1 MTRRLRIVIGSAVI
15 LVGLLVILILSFIGV
30 THTGFGRN
38 RVRSMV
44 MTMLEGKVKG
54 KVYIG
59 HITGGFFNTVTIDSV
74 EIRDDQD
81 SVFFASG
88 PITVKYDPRDLFDR
102 RILFSFAEAQHP
114 VVHLRQHANGEWNW
128 RRIFPAGVEKQ
139 QRNKRGFGQYIVIDS
154 SVIHD
159 ATFTLTLPWHPP
171 DTLRGAKLDSAIRYD
186 LTRSDHEIRRTAE
199 GFARTWRWTN
209 AQANLGQARIADPD
223 TVGRL
228 IRIRQLSFT
237 ENDPPFKFRNVVG
250 TVLNLGDSVFV
261 DSDHFDLPG
270 STGKAHGSIVWG
282 SDLPVRYYL
291 HIIGDSVSLADV
303 AWVYPTL
310 PTTGGGRMKL
320 DIRSQRNPKFL
331 DYILTDMDVRTTRS
345 HLLGDMTFG
354 TGGPVLVVKN
364 VEMQAAP
371 MNFDLLRTLNGKKFP
386 YDWQGDITGT
396 VRASGGPLNHFQVED
411 ASLLF
416 DDAHVPGAVSE
427 ARGNGELDILFPAFT
442 AFHSFNVD
450 VATLDLRTLQ
460 YLNPL
465 FPKIKGTVSGT
476 ATLDSSWLDVRFRN
490 ADLLHHDGALPMSH
504 VTGNGR
510 VTWGEKYLTYDL
522 ALQTL
527 PLSFTT
533 LSHSY
538 PLMPLRGSYTGPV
551 QVKGT
556 SPNLLVNAS
565 LTGPAGSFAYNG
577 IVDADPLEYGARGR
591 VTTTGLDLRT
601 LLESPS
607 VPRTQLTG
615 QYDLDVRGA
624 DLASLSGRAVAS
636 IEKSTLGGF
645 QVDPSVARLHFAD
658 GVATVDTLALNASGL
673 RASAAGT
680 FGLSGTHTGSLKFEA
695 VMDSLS
701 RLRALVPSLADVPQI
716 DSLHGRAQ
724 LTGELT
730 GSAEHMSLNG
740 IIRGNDIRLGQRSV
754 ESVRGTVLLADVTK
768 QPTGSFIFGADTVDL
783 GAVGFNSIRASVAL
797 ASPTSGHFS
806 ASLLSESGVQSD
818 LAGNITRAQD
828 TTIIRL
834 DSAAVDVDAD
844 NRYRLQAP
852 TRVVSSKGF
861 LTLDSLI
868 LQHSS
873 KAKLIVENVLLKG
886 DSIGG
891 HVRTDSVDMRL
902 FRAFV
907 PGLVDARGAIVA
919 DVEVRGNI
927 KQPRL
932 FGQISLA
939 DGTAAFSNLGTR
951 FNKIRADIALSG
963 DSVHIKQ
970 LSAET
975 VKERRGS
982 MNLTGSVSFEHY
994 DNPSFSLVANLSNFH
1009 AIDKPGLASLD
1020 ISTGPAITLTG
1031 STQDAVMRGTVVVDR
1046 GSIYIP
1052 EVAKKRVIDLE
1063 DPEFLSA
1070 VDTLLSQNREV
1081 MPRAPKAVARNLR
1094 LENLDVDIG
1103 SDVWLRST
1111 EANIKLSGLL
1121 NVTLA
1126 PPNPGEPPRL
1136 ALEGTLGADRG
1147 TYRLNLVDPFIQ
1159 PTFDVQSGTLQFFGT
1174 SDLDPG
1180 LDIRAIHTVRQPGGG
1195 SANGRDVR
1203 VEVDI
1208 TGFLSHPQL
1217 ALRNPD
1223 NLPLSESDLL
1233 SYLVTGQPAVGLD
1246 NAGTS
1251 ALARGL
1257 GLRTLGNLL
1266 VSAVPQNVLDYV
1278 ELQTAAPGTTDA
1290 SQSATN
1296 PGYYGLLNTRAVLG
1310 KQLGSR
1316 WFLGLSTGLCFV
1328 NSAAFKENLGLQL
1341 EYRFNS
1347 LYSAQAAIEP
1357 GSSSTRCDRTG
1368 SQPLTPTTQTPPQL
1382 GFDLF
1387 RNWRF

>member
-1 MTRRLRIVIGSAVI
+1 MTRRLRIVIGSAII
-15 LVGLLVILILSFIGV
+15 LVGLLVVLVLSFVGV
-30 THTGFGRN
+30 THTGFGRS
-38 RVRSMV
+38 RVRSMI
-44 MTMLEGKVKG
+44 MTMLEGRVKG
-54 KVYIG
+54 KVYVG
-59 HITGGFFNTVTIDSV
+59 HISGGFFNGVTIDSV

-88 PITVKYDPRDLFDR
+88 PIRVEYDPRDLFDR
-102 RILFSFAEAQHP
+102 RILLSFMEAHHP
-114 VVHLRQHANGEWNW
+114 VVNLRQHANGEWNF

-139 QRNKRGFGQYIVIDS
+139 QRNERGFGQYIVIDS
-154 SVIHD
+154 SVVHD
-159 ATFTLTLPWHPP
+159 ASVTLTLPWHPP
-171 DTLRGAKLDSAIRYD
+171 DTLHGARLDSAIRHE
-186 LTRSDHEIRRTAE
+186 LARKDHEIRRTAE
-199 GFARTWRWTN
+199 GFARTWRWTD
-209 AQANLGQARIADPD
+209 AQANLGLARIADPD
-223 TVGRL
+223 TAGRL
-228 IRIRQLSFT
+228 VRIRKLSFT
-237 ENDPPFKFRNVVG
+237 ENDPPFRFRNVVG

-291 HIIGDSVSLADV
+291 HITGDSVSLADV

-310 PTTGGGRMKL
+310 PTTGGGKMKL
-320 DIRSQRNPKFL
+320 DIRSQRNPRYL
-331 DYILTDMDVRTTRS
+331 DYVLTDMDVRTTRS
-345 HLLGDMTFG
+345 HLLGNMTFG
-354 TGGPVLVVKN
+354 TGGPVLVVKD

-371 MNFDLLRTLNGKKFP
+371 VNFDLLRTLNGKKFP

-396 VRASGGPLNHFQVED
+396 VRASGGPLNHFRIEESALV
-411 ASLLF
+411 F
-416 DDAHVPGAVSE
+416 DDAHVPGAVTE
-427 ARGNGELDILFPAFT
+427 ARGEGELDILVPAFT
-442 AFHSFNVD
+442 VFHSFNVD

-490 ADLLHHDGALPMSH
+490 ADLVHRDGSLPVSH

-510 VTWGEKYLTYDL
+510 VTWGDKYLTYDL
-522 ALQTL
+522 ALQAL

-533 LSHSY
+533 LAHSY
-538 PLMPLRGSYTGPV
+538 PMMPLRGSYSGPV

-556 SPNLLVNAS
+556 SPNLLLNAT
-565 LTGPAGSFAYNG
+565 LTGPAGAFAFNG
-577 IVDADPLEYGARGR
+577 IVDADPLEYAARGR
-591 VTTTGLDLRT
+591 LTSTGLDLRT
-601 LLESPS
+601 LVENTTLPH
-607 VPRTQLTG
+607 TQLTG
-615 QYDLDVRGA
+615 QYDLDVRGQ
-624 DLASLSGRAVAS
+624 DPGTLTGRAVAT
-636 IEKSTLGGF
+636 IEKSMLAGF
-645 QVDPSVARLHFAD
+645 HVDPSVARLHFAD

-673 RASAAGT
+673 RARASGT
-680 FGLSGTHTGSLKFEA
+680 FGLSGSHAGSLKFEA

-701 RLRALVPSLADVPQI
+701 RLRALVPSLATVKQI
-716 DSLHGRAQ
+716 DSLRGGAT
-724 LTGELT
+724 LTGELA
-730 GSAEHMSLNG
+730 GSPEHLALNG
-740 IIRGNDIRLGQRSV
+740 VIHGNNVRLGTRSV
-754 ESVRGTVLLADVTK
+754 ESIRGTILLSDITK
-768 QPTGSFIFGADTVDL
+768 QPTGTFIFGADTVAL
-783 GAVGFNSIRASVAL
+783 GAVGFNNIRASVAL

-806 ASLLSESGVQSD
+806 ASMVSESGVQTD
-818 LAGNITRAQD
+818 LSGNITRAQD
-828 TTIIRL
+828 TTILRL
-834 DSAAVDVDAD
+834 DSAAVNVDAD

-852 TRVVSSKGF
+852 SRLVSSKGF

-873 KAKLIVENVLLKG
+873 NARLIVENVRLKG

-939 DGTAAFSNLGTR
+939 NGTAAFSNIGTR
-951 FNKIRADIALSG
+951 FNRIRADIALSG
-963 DSVHIKQ
+963 DTVHIKQ

-975 VKERRGS
+975 QKDRRGS
-982 MNLTGSVSFEHY
+982 LNVEGSVSFEHY
-994 DNPSFSLVANLSNFH
+994 DNPSFSLVANASNFH
-1009 AIDKPGLASLD
+1009 AIDKPGLAALD
-1020 ISTGPAITLTG
+1020 ISTPSPVTLTG
-1031 STQDAVMRGTVVVDR
+1031 STQDAVMRGTVRVER
-1046 GSIYIP
+1046 GSVYIP
-1052 EVAKKRVIDLE
+1052 EVVKKRIIDLE
-1063 DPEFLSA
+1063 DPEFQSV
-1070 VDTLLSQNREV
+1070 VDTLLSAPNREV

-1094 LENLDVDIG
+1094 LENVAVDIG
-1103 SDVWLRST
+1103 PDVWLRSS
-1111 EANIKLSGLL
+1111 EANIKLGGSLG
-1121 NVTLA
+1121 VTLA

-1136 ALEGTLGADRG
+1136 ALEGTLSADRG

-1159 PTFDVQSGTLQFFGT
+1159 PTFDVQSGTLRFFGT
-1174 SDLDPG
+1174 SDLNPG
-1180 LDIRAIHTVRQPGGG
+1180 LDIRAIHTVRQPRVQ

-1208 TGFLSHPQL
+1208 TGTLARPQL

-1233 SYLVTGQPAVGLD
+1233 SYLVTGEPAVGLD
-1246 NAGTS
+1246 NTTS
-1251 ALARGL
+1251 QVASL
-1257 GLRTLGNLL
+1257 GVRTLGNIFTN
-1266 VSAVPQNVLDYV
+1266 AIPRNVLDIV
-1278 ELQTAAPGTTDA
+1278 ELQTAAPGSDA
-1290 SQSATN
+1290 TSTNTTN
-1296 PGYYGLLNTRAVLG
+1296 PSYYSLLNTRAVLG

-1328 NSAAFKENLGLQL
+1328 NTAAFKENLGLQL
-1341 EYRFNS
+1341 EYRISS

-1357 GSSSTRCDRTG
+1357 GSSSSRCDRAAG
-1368 SQPLTPTTQTPPQL
+1368 TTQITPNQTPSQL